1 MNSLTLLI
9 ASVAAAVATSAF
21 AAEPVKVMDSAKGKV
36 LTGDNGMTLY
46 TFKKDSK
53 GVSNCYGDCAKNWPP
68 LMAASGAKAEG
79 AYSLVDRKDGSK
91 QWAKDGMPLYYWVK
105 DKKMGDVTGDGVGG
119 NWDVAKP

>member
-1 MNSLTLLI
+1 MNSLKLLI
-9 ASVAAAVATSAF
+9 AAAVSAVATSAF

-53 GVSNCYGDCAKNWPP
+53 GVSNCYDDCAKNWPP